1 MLLRFQN
8 GVFMYMYFHREI
20 FNSPIK
26 NVNPPEKISPRPHTC
41 TCIFSYDH
49 KTCYNSNIE
58 ECDTYVYTHQA
69 HENKYK

>member
-1 MLLRFQN
+1 M
-8 GVFMYMYFHREI
+8 VFSCTCI
-20 FNSPIK
+20 FIVKSLTLQSEMST
-26 NVNPPEKISPRPHTC
+26 PPEKISPRPHTC